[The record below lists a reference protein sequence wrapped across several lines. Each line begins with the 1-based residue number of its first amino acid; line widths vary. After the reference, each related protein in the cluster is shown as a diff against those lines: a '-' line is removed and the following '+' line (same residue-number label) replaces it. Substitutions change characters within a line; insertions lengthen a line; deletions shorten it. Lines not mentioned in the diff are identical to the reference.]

1 VTDPIGREVSHVIM
15 LGIALVWIALSILL
29 TLILGSILGE
39 RDKQLPVDN
48 TACRQLARSF
58 E

>member
-1 VTDPIGREVSHVIM
+1 M